1 MERLTPVIANHD
13 RCWVLVP
20 KKRADR
26 KSEFPFHMDR
36 NAAYYEFGFNR
47 PFDLKSSSRPPI
59 T

>member
-1 MERLTPVIANHD
+1 
-13 RCWVLVP
+13 VLVP

-47 PFDLKSSSRPPI
+47 PFDLKSSSRSPI

>member
-1 MERLTPVIANHD
+1 
-13 RCWVLVP
+13 
-20 KKRADR
+20 
-26 KSEFPFHMDR
+26 MDR